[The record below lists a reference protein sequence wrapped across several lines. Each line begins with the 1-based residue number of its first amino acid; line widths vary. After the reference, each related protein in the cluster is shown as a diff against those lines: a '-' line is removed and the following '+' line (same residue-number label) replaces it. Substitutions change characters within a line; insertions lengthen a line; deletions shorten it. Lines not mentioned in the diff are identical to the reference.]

1 MNIFSFL
8 ERINFDFF
16 DRQKLGEN
24 RSENF
29 VFIIDGSQ
37 TMFAKAVS
45 RVFSIIAFFD
55 MKMPV
60 LSGFSKI

>member
-1 MNIFSFL
+1 MNILSFL

-29 VFIIDGSQ
+29 VFVIDGSQ
-37 TMFAKAVS
+37 TMFARALS

-60 LSGFSKI
+60 LGGFSKI

>member
-1 MNIFSFL
+1 MKIFSFL

-29 VFIIDGSQ
+29 VFVIDGSQ
-37 TMFAKAVS
+37 TMFARPLS

-60 LSGFSKI
+60 LGGFSKI